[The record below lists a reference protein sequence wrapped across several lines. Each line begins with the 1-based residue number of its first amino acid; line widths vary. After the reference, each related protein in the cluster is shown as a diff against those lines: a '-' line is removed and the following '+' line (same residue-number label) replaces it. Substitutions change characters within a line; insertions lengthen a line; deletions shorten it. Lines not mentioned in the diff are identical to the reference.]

1 MPTFRAGLLLA
12 LLFPGAVAL
21 FAQEATPGADDSR
34 VESGLQEV
42 ELSKLTDSNISA
54 LGRQALS
61 IEPDLWKHAETK
73 NFVYHF
79 FHGSTA
85 GLVSS
90 EAEYY
95 YGVISKELGKDTAQ
109 WERKSHIYIFEK
121 PEDWAA
127 FQKKASLDPWTGG
140 IHSGGDLFIPRDPSY
155 KFKGRT
161 LGHEITHL
169 VIYRFFGNGVPI
181 WLNEGYAEYASIQA
195 YATYL
200 RARGYDSKPT
210 SQLVAPDL
218 YIPLDKLADM
228 NAYPEDVIQV
238 KVFYTESERLVRF
251 LCAQDET
258 KFPVFLEAMSQ
269 GNKFET
275 ALLKAYGGRFAG
287 IDDLEREF
295 KTYATKDPDKD

>member
-1 MPTFRAGLLLA
+1 MFLLLA
-12 LLFPGAVAL
+12 LPAGRFCAGCR
-21 FAQEATPGADDSR
+21 ATDDPR
-34 VESGLQEV
+34 GLDGLQEV

-54 LGRQALS
+54 LGQEALS
-61 IEPDLWKHAETK
+61 VEPGMWKHAETE

-79 FHGSTA
+79 FHGFVATP
-85 GLVSS
+85 VSV
-90 EAEYY
+90 EAEFYY
-95 YGVISKELGKDTAQ
+95 RVISKELGKDTAQ
-109 WERKSHIYIFEK
+109 WEKKSHIYIFEK

-140 IHSGGDLFIPRDPSY
+140 IHSGGDLFILRDPSF

-169 VIYRFFGNGVPI
+169 VIYRFFGNGVPL

-210 SQLVAPDL
+210 SQLVSAEN
-218 YIPLDKLADM
+218 YIPVGKLA
-228 NAYPEDVIQV
+228 NLATYPEDVKQV
-238 KVFYTESERLVRF
+238 SVFYTESERLVRF
-251 LCAQDET
+251 LCSQGDA
-258 KFPVFLEAMSQ
+258 KFVVFLDAMSK

-275 ALLKAYGGRFAG
+275 ALATAYGGRFSG
-287 IDDLEREF
+287 LEGLEQEF
-295 KTYATKDPDKD
+295 KIYATKDPDTN